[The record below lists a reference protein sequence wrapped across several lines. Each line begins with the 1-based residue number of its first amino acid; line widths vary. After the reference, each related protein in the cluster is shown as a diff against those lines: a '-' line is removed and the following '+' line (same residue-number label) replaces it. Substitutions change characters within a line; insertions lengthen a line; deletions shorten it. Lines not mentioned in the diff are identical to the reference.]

1 MRKIGMSFVRGFLFD
16 ERGQLLLWA
25 PLVMIAVIAI
35 AGLTID
41 GGQFYVARSQLQN
54 STNAAA
60 LAAAGGVYN
69 TGTTNS
75 ASAVG
80 PIYSSSPGN
89 ANFNSKLGKVVTT
102 VTPKCLNMLMPAGL
116 SCATTGAVSN
126 AVVVTQTASVSTHF
140 MALFGVSSL
149 SVSTTATASM
159 QGISQPWNVA
169 IVVDSTGSMNV
180 SDSNCNGGVT
190 EFQCALEG
198 VQALLA
204 ATNPVCPSGSS
215 TCPTGASFRVALFT
229 FPNVSTNT
237 VHMDIDCSGNPT
249 ALPYTLPAPTA
260 TSYAPLTYTT
270 GGASPKTWT
279 ATYEVTYPVSGTGV
293 TNAATD
299 ADANGFVSDYYA
311 PSSTSTGGL
320 NTSSSIVGAVGY
332 GGPSGKA
339 GCLTYTQGIVNSSI
353 GNTYIASSIYAAQ
366 SALHAEQIANP
377 GSKNALIF
385 LSDGQANLFTN
396 QFPSNTTSNAS
407 VGCNSGTYSGSEYS
421 LRTCGT
427 STASQTGAVYLTPA
441 TVSSAQAA
449 LAYDTLSSASS
460 ATGQIRSGTSLGIY
474 PDWYDQCQQGIMAAK
489 AATNAGT
496 NVYAV
501 AYGSESSGCASGWNY
516 TDSSVVATGTYNVPV
531 TLAGLIPCVSMED
544 IATSIDPSTSTF
556 YSDWQ
561 QSGSGIDQSCV
572 DNSHTAVSLSAI
584 FQSIAANFQNPRL
597 LPNNAS

>member
-1 MRKIGMSFVRGFLFD
+1 VRKIGMSFVRGFLFD

-353 GNTYIASSIYAAQ
+353 GKERA
-366 SALHAEQIANP
+366 H
-377 GSKNALIF
+377 
-385 LSDGQANLFTN
+385 
-396 QFPSNTTSNAS
+396 FP
-407 VGCNSGTYSGSEYS
+407 
-421 LRTCGT
+421 
-427 STASQTGAVYLTPA
+427 Q
-441 TVSSAQAA
+441 
-449 LAYDTLSSASS
+449 
-460 ATGQIRSGTSLGIY
+460 
-474 PDWYDQCQQGIMAAK
+474 
-489 AATNAGT
+489 
-496 NVYAV
+496 
-501 AYGSESSGCASGWNY
+501 
-516 TDSSVVATGTYNVPV
+516 
-531 TLAGLIPCVSMED
+531 
-544 IATSIDPSTSTF
+544 
-556 YSDWQ
+556 
-561 QSGSGIDQSCV
+561 
-572 DNSHTAVSLSAI
+572 
-584 FQSIAANFQNPRL
+584 
-597 LPNNAS
+597 